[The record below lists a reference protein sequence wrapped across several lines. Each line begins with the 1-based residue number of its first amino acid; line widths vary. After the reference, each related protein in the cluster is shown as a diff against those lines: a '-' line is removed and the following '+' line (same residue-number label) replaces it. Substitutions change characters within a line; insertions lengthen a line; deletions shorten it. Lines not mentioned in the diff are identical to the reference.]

1 MTSPGEALRLV
12 TIGYQGR
19 TIDQLVGELLEEDI
33 HVLVDVRQ
41 RAMSRKAGFG
51 KNGLAAACAAA
62 GIQYIHEPTLGNPR
76 ENREPFH
83 RGEAHAK
90 HVYDEQMHRVGGDAL
105 LRLQQLVSERR
116 TALLC
121 FERDAAICHRT
132 PIALWLRQIQPEL
145 TIVDL

>member
-1 MTSPGEALRLV
+1 MTPRRTKSRLV

-19 TIDQLVGELLEEDI
+19 TVDQLVRELLDEDVE
-33 HVLVDVRQ
+33 VLVDVRQ

-62 GIQYIHEPTLGNPR
+62 GIEYIHEPTLGNPR

-83 RGEAHAK
+83 RGDPHAR
-90 HVYDEQMHRVGGDAL
+90 HVYDEQMQRVGGDAL
-105 LRLQQLVSERR
+105 RRLQRLMNDRP
-116 TALLC
+116 TAVLC
-121 FERDAAICHRT
+121 FERDPAICHRT
-132 PIALWLRQIQPEL
+132 AIATWLRQETNL